1 MGRKVKIRGC
11 FCMPGFGAK
20 LCLQKAHSCMGKGA
34 QVTVLIHGSKGYNAF
49 GARGQPGTSAH
60 F

>member
-1 MGRKVKIRGC
+1 
-11 FCMPGFGAK
+11 MPGFGAK

-34 QVTVLIHGSKGYNAF
+34 QVTALIHGSKGYNAF